1 MQKTFKLSRVCAATA
16 LLACAASGAMAAS
29 GLTIYGTLDASL
41 ERNTLKTSP
50 LTVASTGAVAP
61 LPGSGASDVST
72 TRLSN
77 GVMTQSFIGFQGVE
91 DLGGGLEVSF
101 KLESYLDVDTGA
113 TSSNDLTN
121 SLLSQSSTYNTRD
134 KGGFWGRNAY
144 VGIKTNYGLLR
155 LGQMDSLGY
164 LSAERFSPFGA
175 SKLTPSR
182 IFYKTDF
189 YTQGWSNAIAYFAKV
204 GKVGAAAMYSA
215 KETTNATNPG
225 LGAKWSTTVGYFD
238 DTFSASLGYENNKS
252 SVGVTPTA
260 AVPQAAN
267 FPATNE
273 SWFLNSF
280 YDFGVAKLFGQYGY
294 GKLDR
299 RALTSPDAVS
309 KGFQLGVSVPL
320 GERFKVMASYS
331 NGKIDLESLSPVVN
345 GLEARD
351 VKILTIGGTYDLSK
365 RTNLYAVF
373 SNEKNDYL
381 LPVQLSPTTT
391 TVFARDVKETTLAL
405 GVRHSF

>member
-1 MQKTFKLSRVCAATA
+1 MQKTFKLSGICAAVALVTCTSTA
-16 LLACAASGAMAAS
+16 ALAAS
-29 GLTIYGTLDASL
+29 GLTIYGTLDASVT
-41 ERNTLKTSP
+41 RDTLKTSP
-50 LTVASTGAVAP
+50 TTVVANGATVAA
-61 LPGSGASDVST
+61 GSKVST
-72 TRLSN
+72 TGLTN

-101 KLESYLDVDTGA
+101 KLESYLDIDTGA
-113 TSSNDLTN
+113 TSSNNLTN
-121 SLLSQSSTYNTRD
+121 SPLSGSNSYNARD
-134 KGGFWGRNAY
+134 NGGFWGRNAY

-182 IFYKTDF
+182 IFYKTD
-189 YTQGWSNAIAYFAKV
+189 YYSQGWSNAVAYFAKV

-225 LGAKWSTTVGYFD
+225 LGAKWATTVGYFD
-238 DTFSASLGYENNKS
+238 DQFSASLGYENNKS
-252 SVGVTPTA
+252 SVGVAPTVA
-260 AVPQAAN
+260 APNATN

-280 YDFGVAKLFGQYGY
+280 YDFGVAKLFAQYGY

-299 RALTSPDAVS
+299 KALTSLDAVS
-309 KGFQLGVSVPL
+309 KGYQLGVSVPV
-320 GERFKVMASYS
+320 GERFKVMASFS
-331 NGKIDLESLSPVVN
+331 NGKINLESESPLTAAYDGVK
-345 GLEARD
+345 ARD
-351 VKILTIGGTYDLSK
+351 IKIFTVGSTYDLSK
-365 RTNLYAVF
+365 RTNVYAVF
-373 SNEKNDYL
+373 SNEKNDYQ
-381 LPVQLSPTTT
+381 LPAPPLV
-391 TVFARDVKETTLAL
+391 AREVKETTFAL

>member
-1 MQKTFKLSRVCAATA
+1 MQKTFKLSGVCAATV
-16 LLACAASGAMAAS
+16 LVACASTGAMAAS

-41 ERNTLKTSP
+41 ERNNLKTSP
-50 LTVASTGAVAP
+50 LTVAATGAVAP
-61 LPGSGASDVST
+61 LAGSAASDVST

-77 GVMTQSFIGFQGVE
+77 GIMTQSFIGFQGVE

-121 SLLSQSSTYNTRD
+121 SLLSGSNTYNARD

-144 VGIKTNYGLLR
+144 VGIKTNYGLFR

-182 IFYKTDF
+182 IFYKTD
-189 YTQGWSNAIAYFAKV
+189 YYSQGWSNAVAYFAKV

-215 KETTNATNPG
+215 KETTNETNPG
-225 LGAKWSTTVGYFD
+225 LGAKWATTVGYFD
-238 DTFSASLGYENNKS
+238 DQFSASLGYENNKS
-252 SVGVTPTA
+252 SVGVTPTL
-260 AVPQAAN
+260 AVPNGAN

-280 YDFGVAKLFGQYGY
+280 YDFGVAKLFAQYGY

-299 RALTSPDAVS
+299 KAVTSPDAVS
-309 KGFQLGVSVPL
+309 KGYQLGVSVPF
-320 GERFKVMASYS
+320 GDRFKAIASFS
-331 NGKIDLESLSPVVN
+331 NGKIHLESVSPTVD

-351 VKILTIGGTYDLSK
+351 VKIFTIGSTYDLSK

-373 SNEKNDYL
+373 SNEKNDYQ
-381 LPVQLSPTTT
+381 LPTGLGILN
-391 TVFARDVKETTLAL
+391 REVKETTVAL